1 MNAITNVRSAPVEPE
16 AKPMP
21 KRVTDSA
28 ALERVQAQARAAQV
42 AQARDQLDRVQSE
55 RRETFSPPKEKGRY
69 VDSQA

>member
-16 AKPMP
+16 AKQVP

-28 ALERVQAQARAAQV
+28 ALERAQAQARAAQV

-55 RRETFSPPKEKGRY
+55 RRETSSPPKEKGRY